1 MVFLALPYEAVLH
14 VFFFFLLFSAI
25 GYTIIYTIILQQH
38 MRKLEERVSGP
49 NENRVTFLF
58 SFHFNCLKAFMVIN
72 WKL

>member
-38 MRKLEERVSGP
+38 MRKLEERGI
-49 NENRVTFLF
+49 
-58 SFHFNCLKAFMVIN
+58 SFHSTCLKAFKVGN